1 MEIETDIKKRGN
13 GKSVLVVDDNASM
26 RKTIA
31 AAFLSN
37 GFKTC
42 AEAENGREG
51 IELAKQ
57 LNPDV
62 ISLDLSMPVMNGLE
76 AASELRRIF
85 PNTPIILLTLYADA
99 LPNTI
104 ASKAGVSF
112 VLSKTVPIN
121 ALLDKAHELMGDK
134 PKFVA
139 T

>member
-1 MEIETDIKKRGN
+1 MKLETDIRKRGT

-37 GFKTC
+37 GFATC

-51 IELAKQ
+51 IEVAKQ
-57 LNPDV
+57 LKPDV
-62 ISLDLSMPVMNGLE
+62 ISLDLSMPIMNGLE

-99 LPNTI
+99 LSNSI
-104 ASKAGVSF
+104 ASRKQSQLM
-112 VLSKTVPIN
+112 LSSTKHTS
-121 ALLDKAHELMGDK
+121 
-134 PKFVA
+134 
-139 T
+139 